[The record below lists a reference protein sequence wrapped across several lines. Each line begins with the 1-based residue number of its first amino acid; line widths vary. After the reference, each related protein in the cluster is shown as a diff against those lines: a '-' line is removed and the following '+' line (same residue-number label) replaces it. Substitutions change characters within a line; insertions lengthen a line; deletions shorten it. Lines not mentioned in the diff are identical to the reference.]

1 MDKKDKEIKELK
13 EKIYQ
18 LEQNLAQCENGYK
31 LELVAVNTDNALL
44 RNENEFLKH
53 KVEILENDLKG
64 KNLPFLD
71 YPEQELIW
79 RLTSTH
85 PYQHNYRHTHINM
98 RYTDEE
104 ELEQYKKQILSHLKA
119 ERVVAVEDELIK
131 VKTVFCDISE
141 LKFCKSTISKLT

>member
-1 MDKKDKEIKELK
+1 MDNKDKEIEELK

-18 LEQNLAQCENGYK
+18 LEQNLGQCENGYK

-53 KVEILENDLKG
+53 KCEILERDLKG
-64 KNLPFLD
+64 KNLPSLD

-85 PYQHNYRHTHINM
+85 PYQKNYRSTKIRL
-98 RYTDEE
+98 RYRTEQ
-104 ELEQYKKQILSHLKA
+104 ELEQYKKQVLSHLKP
-119 ERVVAVEDELIK
+119 EQIESVEEELIK

-141 LKFCKSTISKLT
+141 LEFVKF